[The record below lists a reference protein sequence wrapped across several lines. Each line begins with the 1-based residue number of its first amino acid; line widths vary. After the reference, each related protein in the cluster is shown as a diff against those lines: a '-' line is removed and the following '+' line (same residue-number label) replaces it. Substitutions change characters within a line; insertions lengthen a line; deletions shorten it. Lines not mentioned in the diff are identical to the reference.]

1 MHAQSFKN
9 QKIGTVPL
17 LRGVNARSSNLR
29 RLLSF
34 IFPSTFP
41 FTFLILPS
49 SYFQAARVRRDCAVS
64 ATEFTDMENPF
75 FREKKRT
82 RSRGRDRHVI
92 IHQRENLACFF
103 SFFLLFFVNLPTSS
117 FFLLLFW
124 ARIEDKVDN
133 LSTARA
139 RIRDDLIN
147 FADCGDNRGGNN
159 KKKNSF
165 RQFYFHFVSKTNL
178 KEI

>member
-1 MHAQSFKN
+1 MISLSKKKKKKSKEEEWLHVQSFKN

-29 RLLSF
+29 RLLSS
-34 IFPSTFP
+34 IFPSTSIYPHPPLVVF
-41 FTFLILPS
+41 S
-49 SYFQAARVRRDCAVS
+49 SGRGARVRRDCAVS
-64 ATEFTDMENPF
+64 ATEFIDMENPF

-92 IHQRENLACFF
+92 IHRVPASQRENLACFF
-103 SFFLLFFVNLPTSS
+103 SFSSSLFINLPT

-133 LSTARA
+133 LSTAGT
-139 RIRDDLIN
+139 RILDGLIN
-147 FADCGDNRGGNN
+147 FADCGVDRGG
-159 KKKNSF
+159 KK
-165 RQFYFHFVSKTNL
+165 
-178 KEI
+178 